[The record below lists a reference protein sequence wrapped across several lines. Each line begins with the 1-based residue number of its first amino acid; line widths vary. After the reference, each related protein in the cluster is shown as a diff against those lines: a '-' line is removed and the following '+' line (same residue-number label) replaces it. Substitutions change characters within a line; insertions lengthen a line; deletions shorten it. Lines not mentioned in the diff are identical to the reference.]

1 MERMLSHQSVES
13 KSTRNPSTLKG
24 ALEQLEINSLAPEF
38 VAAYGTK
45 DRACVDVMPSGLHS
59 SEENRAYDDGRPRFD
74 WGK

>member
-1 MERMLSHQSVES
+1 MKEPKAEKRRGS
-13 KSTRNPSTLKG
+13 
-24 ALEQLEINSLAPEF
+24 A
-38 VAAYGTK
+38 VAYVIAEPCIGTK